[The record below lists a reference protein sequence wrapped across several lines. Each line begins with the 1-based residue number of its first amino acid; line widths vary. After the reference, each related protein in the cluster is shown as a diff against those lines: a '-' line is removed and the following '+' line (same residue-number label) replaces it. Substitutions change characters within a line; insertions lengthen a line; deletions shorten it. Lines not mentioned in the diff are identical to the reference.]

1 MPRLGTVSDTGVS
14 ADTGVSTS
22 PTLRFGRSELAG
34 AVGGV
39 RSEGACRR
47 QPRGGDDVRCE
58 PLRGVVGDEGDDRA
72 AEEVAETVVTG
83 AEEPTER
90 LEVGGRRAERG
101 HDLTDALVLRG
112 DVPQPPCR

>member
-58 PLRGVVGDEGDDRA
+58 PFRGVVGDEGDDRA
-72 AEEVAETVVTG
+72 AEAAPRHARGDGAVLVGEIDEQVELGRRDLEEVAETV
-83 AEEPTER
+83 
-90 LEVGGRRAERG
+90 
-101 HDLTDALVLRG
+101 
-112 DVPQPPCR
+112 